1 MLRTVCILVALYCLA
16 FLCSCNKDSSNPPVG
31 DPVGGGV
38 GYIPLTAGTFWV
50 YQDSVTS
57 EYDTATVLSDQVTQ
71 NNITYT
77 KVSLISATDTSY
89 SYYGIKDHNYYLNG
103 EQSGMTLTMLV
114 LNDTASVG
122 YSWVDNMGTV
132 NGAQVKG
139 TGTIIEKLNTFTVQ
153 SVAFSDVIHTRYVLS
168 ANLVGTNADVATY
181 DFYFAKG
188 KGIIKI
194 HANITDILGGGNNIV
209 TAQDLVNYSIK

>member
-1 MLRTVCILVALYCLA
+1 MLRTVCILAALYCVTILY
-16 FLCSCNKDSSNPPVG
+16 SCQKNDSNNPPITDTTG
-31 DPVGGGV
+31 SV

-57 EYDTATVLSDQVTQ
+57 EYDTATVLSDKVTQ

-181 DFYFAKG
+181 DFYF
-188 KGIIKI
+188 
-194 HANITDILGGGNNIV
+194 
-209 TAQDLVNYSIK
+209 